1 MTESRRSKP
10 ADVSDQQM
18 AKIEAFVVRARRIAA
33 HSLAADPQVLLDLNR
48 GELKVVLEPD
58 GTARLCQKYPP
69 EEQLES
75 LAARVRP
82 VMLDKEPVY
91 LPGVLKALGY
101 FLREAPEHLETCQAL
116 RQRWEDV
123 DPRSGKLAAYRVEH
137 NRTDGIASTSVASD
151 SELALAWL
159 YGDVIHADPQTTV
172 GDISLD
178 ERYRSAAHAVARIAV
193 FVRDV
198 LGFILWLHDE
208 RLLQISDVILQ
219 QQVVVESPDR
229 DQVGRAFTAAL
240 GSEMPAPGEPF
251 GAGWTRMG
259 PHGGSAEAETDLP

>member
-1 MTESRRSKP
+1 MTESRRSRP
-10 ADVSDQQM
+10 ADVGDQQM

-48 GELKVVLEPD
+48 GELKVVLEQD

-101 FLREAPEHLETCQAL
+101 FLRETPEQLETCQAL
-116 RQRWEDV
+116 RQQWENI
-123 DPRSGKLAAYRVEH
+123 DPRGGKLAAYRVEH
-137 NRTDGIASTSVASD
+137 NRTDGTTGTSVASD
-151 SELALAWL
+151 SALALAWL
-159 YGDVIHADPQTTV
+159 YGDVIHADPQTT

-208 RLLQISDVILQ
+208 QLLQISDMVLQ
-219 QQVVVESPDR
+219 EQVVVENPDR
-229 DQVGRAFTAAL
+229 DQIGRAFTAPL
-240 GSEMPAPGEPF
+240 GTEMPAPGKPF
-251 GAGWTRMG
+251 GDAWTRMG
-259 PHGGSAEAETDLP
+259 PPGGSADAETGLP